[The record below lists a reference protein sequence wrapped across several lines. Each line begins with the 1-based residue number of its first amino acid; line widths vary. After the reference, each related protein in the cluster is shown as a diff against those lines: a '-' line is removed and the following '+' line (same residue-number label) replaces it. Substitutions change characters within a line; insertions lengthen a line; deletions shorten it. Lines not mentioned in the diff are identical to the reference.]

1 MFINYKTEVKK
12 MKNISKIFIIALLIM
27 AFAQAAFAIAH
38 SVGLRVGGSYPLNDY
53 NTDGYKNNINLMGG
67 LGYEAW
73 LKDWVSVGAF
83 PYYTK
88 LDGEVEGVIKSG
100 YDATIIGA
108 ELQARFRPT
117 KVAVLNF
124 KEGPL
129 QRIAPFAQIGLGA
142 AHIDNDKLMD
152 GEFAFMA
159 PTAGL
164 GVSLMSKW
172 NVDLDLGVQL
182 DHVLSDKVDNLEGGG
197 KLMDS
202 HLMPYIGLSYTFGGK
217 KAAVAPSYRGPRRN
231 IISMDEDFT
240 LDGVQFEFGS
250 NKLTVGAQ
258 EILDE
263 VIVELKKS
271 PSVKIEVHGHTDN
284 VGKADYNITL
294 SQERAIA
301 VKDYM
306 VSKGITASR
315 IETKGF
321 GDRRPVAS
329 NDTAEGR
336 ALNRRI
342 DFVIVK

>member
-1 MFINYKTEVKK
+1 
-12 MKNISKIFIIALLIM
+12 MKNISKIIIIALLIT
-27 AFAQAAFAIAH
+27 AFAQAAFAIEH
-38 SVGLRVGGSYPLNDY
+38 SVGLRLGTAIPLNDY
-53 NTDGYKNNINLMGG
+53 NDDNHDNKLHFMGG

-73 LKDWVSVGAF
+73 LKECVSVGIF

-88 LDGEVEGVIKSG
+88 LEAEAKPQNKNGTSSVYE
-100 YDATIIGA
+100 ATVIGA
-108 ELQARFRPT
+108 ELQARYRPN
-117 KVAVLNF
+117 KVAVINF
-124 KEGPL
+124 DKGPL
-129 QRIAPFAQIGLGA
+129 HRIAPYAQLGLGA
-142 AHIDNDKLMD
+142 AYVDNEGAFD
-152 GEFAFMA
+152 GKIQFMA

-164 GVSLMSKW
+164 GVSLMSVW

-202 HLMPYIGLSYTFGGK
+202 HLMPYVGLSYTFGRK
-217 KAAVAPSYRGPRRN
+217 KAAETGYRGPRRN

-250 NKLTVGAQ
+250 NKLTVNAK
-258 EILDE
+258 EALDE
-263 VIVELKKS
+263 VIAELKKH
-271 PSVKIEVHGHTDN
+271 PEVKLEIHGHTDN
-284 VGKADYNITL
+284 VGKGDYNITL

-306 VSKGITASR
+306 VSKGISKSR
-315 IETKGF
+315 IDTMGF

-342 DFVIVK
+342 DFIIVK